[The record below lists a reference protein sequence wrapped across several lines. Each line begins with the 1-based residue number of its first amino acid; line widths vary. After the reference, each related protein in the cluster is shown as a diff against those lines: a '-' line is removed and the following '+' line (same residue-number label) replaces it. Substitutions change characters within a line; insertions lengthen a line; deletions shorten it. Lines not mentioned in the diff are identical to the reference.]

1 MTRPVADEHITGIS
15 PYVPGKQVAEIE
27 REYGVEGAIK
37 MASNENPLGPSPA
50 AREAIKEA
58 SAEAHIYPDG
68 DARALKHAVAEHH
81 DVPVDQVLCGNGS
94 DQLLRLAVQALSRW
108 GQDAGLISNFSF
120 GAYPIALRAHNLDVQ
135 RVDMKPGLQYDMT
148 AMAEAVNPSTRI
160 VFLANPNNP
169 TGTYI
174 SEGDLRG
181 FLRSVPE
188 DVVVV
193 VDEAYTQYVE
203 ADDYASAMEMRDEH
217 ELLIVTR
224 TFSKCF
230 GMAAMRIGYA
240 ISTPEVIDAINRV
253 RAPFNCNRIG
263 QKAAV
268 AALGDREF
276 VQRSVAVNERGREQ
290 LESGLADLQ
299 DRGVD
304 WIPSQTNFLLCEM
317 PFNGRDVY
325 EAMLY
330 EGVITRPVEAYGL
343 PNHLR
348 ISIGTEEQNEAC
360 LNALETALN
369 KLEEAA

>member
-50 AREAIKEA
+50 AREVIEEA

-68 DARALKHAVAEHH
+68 DARELKHAVAEHH

-120 GAYPIALRAHNLDVQ
+120 GAYPIALRAHNLDVR

-148 AMAEAVNPSTRI
+148 AMAEAVNPRTRV

-174 SEGDLRG
+174 SEEDLRG

-188 DVVVV
+188 DVVVI

-240 ISTPEVIDAINRV
+240 VSTPEVIDAINRV

-276 VQRSVAVNERGREQ
+276 VQRSVDVNERGRQQ
-290 LESGLADLQ
+290 LEAGLAELK

-317 PFNGRDVY
+317 PFTGRTVY

-348 ISIGTEEQNEAC
+348 ISIGTEQQNEAC
-360 LNALETALN
+360 LDALEAALDE
-369 KLEEAA
+369 LEEGA

>member
-50 AREAIKEA
+50 AREAIEEA

-68 DARALKHAVAEHH
+68 DARALKYAVAEHH

-120 GAYPIALRAHNLDVQ
+120 GAYPIALRAHNLDVR

-160 VFLANPNNP
+160 VFVANPNNP

-174 SEGDLRG
+174 SEEDLRG

-240 ISTPEVIDAINRV
+240 ISTPEIIDAINRV

-276 VQRSVAVNERGREQ
+276 VQRSVDVNERGREQ

-299 DRGVD
+299 GRGVD

-317 PFNGRDVY
+317 PFKGRDVY

-360 LNALETALN
+360 LNALEAALD
-369 KLEEAA
+369 KLEEGA

>member
-50 AREAIKEA
+50 AREVIKEA

-68 DARALKHAVAEHH
+68 DARELKHAVAEHH
-81 DVPVDQVLCGNGS
+81 DVPVEEVLCGNGS

-108 GQDAGLISNFSF
+108 GEDAGLISNFSF
-120 GAYPIALRAHNLDVQ
+120 GAYPIALRGHNLDVR
-135 RVDMKPGLQYDMT
+135 RVDMKPGLQYDMP
-148 AMAEAVNPSTRI
+148 AMAEAVSPNTRI

-174 SEGDLRG
+174 TEGDLRG
-181 FLRSVPE
+181 FLRSVPD
-188 DVVVV
+188 DVVVI

-203 ADDYASAMEMRDEH
+203 ADDYTSAMEMRDEH

-230 GMAAMRIGYA
+230 GLAAMRIGYA

-268 AALGDREF
+268 AALADREF
-276 VQRSVAVNERGREQ
+276 VQRSVEVNEQGREQ
-290 LESGLADLQ
+290 LESGLADLR

-317 PFNGRDVY
+317 PFTGREVY

-348 ISIGTEEQNEAC
+348 ISIGTNQQNEAC
-360 LNALETALN
+360 LEALEAALTT
-369 KLEEAA
+369 LEEGA

>member
-50 AREAIKEA
+50 ARQVITEA

-68 DARALKHAVAEHH
+68 DARELKHAVAEHH
-81 DVPVDQVLCGNGS
+81 DVPVEEVLCGNGS

-120 GAYPIALRAHNLDVQ
+120 GAYPIALRGHNLDVR
-135 RVDMKPGLQYDMT
+135 RVDMKPGLQYDMP
-148 AMAEAVNPSTRI
+148 AMVEAVSPSTRI

-174 SEGDLRG
+174 TEEDLRG
-181 FLRSVPE
+181 FLRSVPD
-188 DVVVV
+188 DVVVI

-230 GMAAMRIGYA
+230 GLAAMRIGYA

-268 AALGDREF
+268 AALADREF
-276 VQRSVAVNERGREQ
+276 VQRSVEVNEQGREQ
-290 LESGLADLQ
+290 LESGLADLR

-317 PFNGRDVY
+317 PFTGREVY

-348 ISIGTEEQNEAC
+348 ISIGTDQQNEAC
-360 LNALETALN
+360 LEALEAALTT
-369 KLEEAA
+369 LEEGA